1 MKSVKTKLFT
11 LYAITITVILLFLTL
26 ISLYFLQINKDNKTI
41 ELIDNTSYELD
52 ILMFEK
58 KVNLSDIDKYI
69 DLQNQFLIIF
79 KNKELVFTNQ
89 SKYKTQNILKQID
102 YEEHYEE
109 DEQEYHHEKEE
120 HLEEKYKDFIDDG
133 FIEIDDFIFTLSH
146 FEEQNNHYEIY
157 LGVNK
162 KFLNKSINSIYKTI
176 IILNII
182 ILIILLGIGYIL
194 INKTIKPLKQ
204 ILQEIKLLQKNQEL
218 SQRLKELKTGD
229 EFEELTN
236 SFNTMLQNI
245 ETSVESIKQFSS
257 DASHELKT
265 PLTIIQGEI
274 ELCKNKNLPKDE
286 LIQIIQ
292 KIDKEQKKLQN
303 IINDFLLLSRLDKEL
318 IKSKKALLD
327 KIIFETIEQN
337 LEAIEA
343 KNLELKLNIDDNL
356 EINFDEKYLSI
367 VINNLISNASK
378 YTNKGYI
385 LIETK
390 KEQNHIYLYIK
401 DTGIGI
407 NKKDQKKIFDR
418 FYRVD
423 KVRTSNTDG
432 IGLGLAIVKKI
443 CDKFNTPLELKS
455 IVEKGS
461 NFKLTFKTF

>member
-1 MKSVKTKLFT
+1 MRSVKAKLFT

-79 KNKELVFTNQ
+79 KNKKLVFTNQ
-89 SKYKTQNILKQID
+89 SKYKTQNILEQID

-109 DEQEYHHEKEE
+109 DEEEYHHEKEE
-120 HLEEKYKDFIDDG
+120 HLEEKYKDFIHDG

-204 ILQEIKLLQKNQEL
+204 ILQEMELLQKNQEL
-218 SQRLKELKTGD
+218 SQKLKVLKTGD

-274 ELCKNKNLPKDE
+274 ELCKNKDLSKDE

-390 KEQNHIYLYIK
+390 KEQNHIYLYVK

-455 IVEKGS
+455 IPQKGS
-461 NFKLTFKTF
+461 NFKLTFKAF